1 MHASMKRNEKRDY
14 HLIIIDENVRY
25 NIASGTKKNVCILL
39 LWDKNAV
46 SITAHEFL
54 IVWFILM

>member
-25 NIASGTKKNVCILL
+25 NIASGTKKKMLVYFYYGTRMRLAL
-39 LWDKNAV
+39 Q
-46 SITAHEFL
+46 HEFL
-54 IVWFILM
+54 IVWFMLM